1 MQSQSFETGFSD
13 CHHLVYTILKIQH
26 KKLPPKRIQ
35 FRDYRNFS
43 KENFEADLS
52 SNIAEKCPY
61 DLQEFESLFDETLGK
76 HAPLKSVTIR
86 GNNKPHMTKS
96 LRKAMMLRTN
106 LKNRA
111 NKTKDQADMLQYRKQ
126 RNLVV
131 KMNKVAKRE
140 FYTSLDPSKI
150 ETNRSFWRTFK
161 PLFSNSESREKITL
175 IEDGKIVV
183 DDKTIGQYFNN
194 YFANITDTLNIPRP
208 VDILPTEETG
218 DPIIDA
224 VEKYK
229 THPSILMIKDRTRD
243 LTFEFTHIDPS
254 LVLHEINKLNSAKKT
269 SGPVPVDKLKAVAE
283 SCYKEIS
290 YHINNAIDQNTFPDN
305 LKKADV
311 SPIFK
316 IGDSHIKEN
325 FRPISVLST
334 LSKVFERLMLSQMLP
349 FIRPSLSDLLCGFR
363 EGYSTQHALIKL
375 VENCRAGLDD
385 KNIVGM
391 VLMDLSKAYDCLP
404 HDLLIAKLEA
414 YGFGMNSL
422 RLLYSYLTARRQR
435 VKINSTYSSWLDI
448 TSGVPQGSVL
458 GPLLFN
464 IFIND
469 MLFFV
474 KNSKVCNFADD
485 NTLYATSKRLSEVLA
500 SLELDVGITLDWF
513 ETNFMVAN
521 PSKFKIMFLGLHQ
534 THKLCLEINNQIV
547 PSSDTVK
554 LLGIDIDSK
563 LKFDN
568 HVKTICAK
576 TSRKVSAFSRVAN
589 FITFEQAKL
598 LYNSFIMSNF
608 GYCPLIWMFCGK
620 TANEEINRIHKRAL
634 RRLYNDF
641 SSSFNE
647 LLARSGQKTVH
658 LQNLQKLLL
667 EVFKSLHQM
676 NPAFMWEFFERKQS
690 NYNLRNK
697 DLLQIPRFQTI
708 TYGANSI
715 TYRGS
720 YLWNSIPDVVKSCDS
735 VLSFKRQ
742 IREWNGKTCTC
753 RVCK

>member
-1 MQSQSFETGFSD
+1 
-13 CHHLVYTILKIQH
+13 
-26 KKLPPKRIQ
+26 
-35 FRDYRNFS
+35 
-43 KENFEADLS
+43 
-52 SNIAEKCPY
+52 
-61 DLQEFESLFDETLGK
+61 
-76 HAPLKSVTIR
+76 
-86 GNNKPHMTKS
+86 MTKI
-96 LRKAMMLRTN
+96 LRKAIMLRTN

-111 NKTKDQADMLQYRKQ
+111 NKTRDQADRKQYRRQ

-150 ETNRSFWRTFK
+150 ETNKSFWRTFK

-175 IEDGKIVV
+175 IEDDKIVV
-183 DDKTIGQYFNN
+183 DDKSIGQYFNT
-194 YFANITDTLNIPRP
+194 YFANITDTLKIPRS
-208 VDILPTEETG
+208 VHILPTKETG
-218 DPIIDA
+218 DPIINA

-229 THPSILMIKDRTRD
+229 THPSILTIKDRKRD
-243 LTFEFTHIDPS
+243 LTFEFSRIDPN
-254 LVLHEINKLNSAKKT
+254 LVLNEINKLNSAKKT
-269 SGPVPVDKLKAVAE
+269 SGPVPVDKLKDAAE

-290 YHINNAIDQNTFPDN
+290 YHINNAIEKNTFPDN

-311 SPIFK
+311 SPVFK
-316 IGDSHIKEN
+316 IGDPHIKEN

-334 LSKVFERLMLSQMLP
+334 LSKVFEKLMHLQILS
-349 FIRPSLSDLLCGFR
+349 FIRPNLSDLLCGFR
-363 EGYSTQHALIKL
+363 EGYSTQHALIKM
-375 VENCRAGLDD
+375 VEHCRAGLDN

-435 VKINSTYSSWLDI
+435 VKINSNYSSWLDI

-485 NTLYATSKRLSEVLA
+485 NTLYATSKNLSEVLA
-500 SLELDVGITLDWF
+500 SLELDLGITLDWF
-513 ETNFMVAN
+513 ETNLMVAN
-521 PSKFKIMFLGLHQ
+521 PAKFKLMFLGLNQ
-534 THKLCLEINNQIV
+534 KHKLCLEINDKII
-547 PSSDTVK
+547 PPSDTVK

-563 LKFDN
+563 LKFDS
-568 HVKTICAK
+568 HVKTMCAK
-576 TSRKVSAFSRVAN
+576 ASRKVSAFSRVAN

-641 SSSFNE
+641 SSSFKE
-647 LLARSGQKTVH
+647 LLEKSGQKTVH
-658 LQNLQKLLL
+658 LQNIQTLLV
-667 EVFKSLHQM
+667 EVFKSLNQM
-676 NPAFMWEFFERKQS
+676 NPAFMWELFERKQS
-690 NYNLRNK
+690 SYNLRNK
-697 DLLQIPRFQTI
+697 DLLQIPKFQTI

-735 VLSFKRQ
+735 VLSFKRK
-742 IREWNGKTCTC
+742 IREWSGNTCTC
-753 RVCK
+753 RACK